1 MPPAVKDTVSGVSLP
16 KMDEMIYGS
25 KPSASTNVS
34 APASKPAA
42 ESSQSNLEV
51 YKEARKITD
60 GWKTDKSNAKSQKDA
75 IVAKL
80 ERIKGDDVYA
90 NGWIK
95 NVMDAYAKTVAGR
108 RRRRHTKKVRKAKR
122 KHTHRRR

>member
-1 MPPAVKDTVSGVSLP
+1 MPPAAKDTVSGVNLP
-16 KMDEMIYGS
+16 EMNAKIFGA
-25 KPSASTNVS
+25 PSASTNVA
-34 APASKPAA
+34 APASKPAPVA
-42 ESSQSNLEV
+42 AQSNIAL
-51 YKEARKITD
+51 YNEARKVIK
-60 GWKTDKSNAKSQKDA
+60 GWETDKSNAKSQKDA

-108 RRRRHTKKVRKAKR
+108 RRRRHTKKVRKVKR